1 MKSQVKM
8 KRIKKIIKT
17 FNTILVCFLF
27 LFCISSCK
35 NHETQNTQQNQKE
48 NLYIQKIS
56 VNKLI
61 EIIDTFYRLFVL
73 LEKII
78 FL

>member
-1 MKSQVKM
+1 M

-61 EIIDTFYRLFVL
+61 ELIDIFYQSFVL

-78 FL
+78 FLY

>member
-1 MKSQVKM
+1 M

-17 FNTILVCFLF
+17 FNTILVCFLFLF

-78 FL
+78 FLY

>member
-1 MKSQVKM
+1 M

-78 FL
+78 FLY

>member
-1 MKSQVKM
+1 M